1 MDGHGW
7 RAALVT
13 FRPTWTQ
20 LPYVPPGAC
29 TAFRVGLGEAGR
41 GRQEEA
47 KACDQV
53 WGLSCPQVI
62 VGEANRERG
71 DS

>member
-1 MDGHGW
+1 MVGSSGHFQAHVDAAPLRVPRCLHSLPGGAWGGW
-7 RAALVT
+7 
-13 FRPTWTQ
+13 W
-20 LPYVPPGAC
+20 
-29 TAFRVGLGEAGR
+29 

-47 KACDQV
+47 QACDQV